1 MTEPRQP
8 VQSGS
13 PPAAEDADIDDLRT
27 LLPDFRRHL
36 KATNKAPN
44 TINLYLRDGETLI
57 EFLRSAGMPTTV
69 SAITREHLE
78 HFLADLQE
86 RTSPRTGRR
95 LKPAY
100 IARIYRS
107 IQQLFRWLADEGE
120 ININPFDRMRP
131 PQVPEQPVEII
142 TEEQLRALVKTCE
155 GTSFE
160 KRRDMAI
167 VRLFL
172 DTGIRASELS
182 GLTVDELDFDQDV
195 ALVTGK
201 GRRGR
206 AVPFG
211 AKTGEALRR
220 YLRARTKH
228 PSAAHEPV
236 WLGRKGPMTTSGI
249 AQMLERRAAEV
260 GIDGLHP
267 HRFRHTMAHRW
278 LAEGNQE
285 QDLMRLAG
293 WRSRQMVDRYAAS
306 AADERA
312 REAHRRSGLGDRL

>member
-1 MTEPRQP
+1 MTAPQ
-8 VQSGS
+8 QSSASTADTVAS
-13 PPAAEDADIDDLRT
+13 PDELSV

-36 KATNKAPN
+36 KATNKAAN
-44 TINLYLRDGETLI
+44 TIDLYIRDGQSLI
-57 EFLRSAGMPTTV
+57 EFLAAEGMPTAA

-78 HFLADLQE
+78 HFLADLSE
-86 RTSPRTGRR
+86 RISPRTGRR

-107 IQQLFRWLADEGE
+107 MQQLFKWLDEEGE
-120 ININPFDRMRP
+120 ISRNPFEKMHP

-142 TEEQLRALVKTCE
+142 SEEQLHALVKTCE
-155 GTSFE
+155 GNAFE

-172 DTGIRASELS
+172 DTGVRASELS
-182 GLTVDELDFDQDV
+182 GLTVQDLDFEQDV
-195 ALVTGK
+195 AMVTGK
-201 GRRGR
+201 GRRAR

-220 YLRARTKH
+220 YLRARAKH
-228 PSAAHEPV
+228 PNAGTHPL

-249 AQMLERRAAEV
+249 SQMLERRAADV
-260 GIDGLHP
+260 GIDNLHP

-293 WRSRQMVDRYAAS
+293 WRSRQMVSRYAAS

-312 REAHRRSGLGDRL
+312 RAAHRRAALGDRI